1 MPPDNDGR
9 ESYNGRL
16 LHGATLRF
24 SGVQPQS
31 IGRATLNAMNPSSQL
46 RVMPVTVTG
55 QTVSKLR
62 DAILSGMFKPGER
75 LLEQNLCDWMG
86 VSRTSVREALRRLEA
101 ERLITITP
109 NRGPSVTEITR
120 AQMESIYKV
129 RALLEGEAV
138 ALFAENATPAQLAEM
153 KLALA
158 DFDRAVSM
166 NEPLNRLAATERFY
180 TVILAGCGNPIIAEI
195 IQGLVARINFLRA
208 RSMSLE
214 GRSRQSTVEMWR
226 IFDAIEKRK
235 PAAARQAAIDHV
247 NAAYE
252 AACSAYVDGDSE
264 DAPAAAAKSPPRR
277 PAKARA
283 KVRR

>member
-1 MPPDNDGR
+1 
-9 ESYNGRL
+9 
-16 LHGATLRF
+16 
-24 SGVQPQS
+24 
-31 IGRATLNAMNPSSQL
+31 
-46 RVMPVTVTG
+46 MPVTVTG

-62 DAILSGMFKPGER
+62 DAILSGVFKPGER

-109 NRGPSVTEITR
+109 NRGPSVTEITWDE
-120 AQMESIYKV
+120 AQSIYEV

-138 ALFAENATPAQLAEM
+138 ARFAERASPAQLSDM

-166 NEPLNRLAATERFY
+166 NAPLDRLAATERFY
-180 TVILAGCGNPIIAEI
+180 AVILAGCGNPVIAEI

-208 RSMSLE
+208 RSMSRE

-226 IFDAIEKRK
+226 IFDAIEKRR
-235 PAAARQAAIDHV
+235 PAEARQAAVNHV
-247 NAAYE
+247 NAAGE
-252 AACSAYVDGDSE
+252 AAR
-264 DAPAAAAKSPPRR
+264 DAFDHDKDETGEPAPKTRGRR
-277 PAKARA
+277 SAKAA
-283 KVRR
+283 SAVK

>member
-1 MPPDNDGR
+1 
-9 ESYNGRL
+9 
-16 LHGATLRF
+16 
-24 SGVQPQS
+24 
-31 IGRATLNAMNPSSQL
+31 
-46 RVMPVTVTG
+46 MPVTVTG

-62 DAILSGMFKPGER
+62 DAILSGVFKPGER

-109 NRGPSVTEITR
+109 NRGPSVTEITWDE
-120 AQMESIYKV
+120 AQSIYEV

-138 ALFAENATPAQLAEM
+138 ARFAERASPAQLSEM

-166 NEPLNRLAATERFY
+166 NAPLDRLAATERFY
-180 TVILAGCGNPIIAEI
+180 AVILAGCGNPVIAEI

-208 RSMSLE
+208 RSMSRE

-226 IFDAIEKRK
+226 IFDAIEKRL
-235 PAAARQAAIDHV
+235 PAEARQAAVNHV
-247 NAAYE
+247 NAAAE
-252 AACSAYVDGDSE
+252 AARDAFDHDKDETSE
-264 DAPAAAAKSPPRR
+264 PTPKTRGRRTAKTASAAK
-277 PAKARA
+277 
-283 KVRR
+283 